1 MDWMIKTNI
10 FIRSISQFNYSFL
23 LKVNRLVA
31 GILGLILVAGFGTPV
46 FAIPVEQIVNGG
58 FETGNFNGWTI
69 QATGA
74 WTINDGVISI
84 GPTGVIPPIS
94 GSFDAVSEQSG
105 PSLNML
111 SEPFVVPFGVQSANV
126 NWNDR
131 IFNHAGV
138 FSDPNQEV
146 RVEIR
151 DSTGTTVLATIFDT
165 NPGDTAIQPGPN
177 ARSFDIT
184 TIMQSLEGQTV
195 RLCFTEEDNLFFFNY
210 FVDDVSLT
218 IDIMV
223 IGGELLPIETTSL
236 IIAGAQSFSWMIPI
250 VLSGIGIGLFVVSRK
265 SE

>member
-1 MDWMIKTNI
+1 M
-10 FIRSISQFNYSFL
+10 
-23 LKVNRLVA
+23 KVNRLLA

-46 FAIPVEQIVNGG
+46 FANPVEQIVNGG

-69 QATGA
+69 QATGSGS
-74 WTINDGVISI
+74 WFINDGTFVPVSGI
-84 GPTGVIPPIS
+84 GPVAPIS
-94 GSFDAVSEQSG
+94 GNFDALTDQFG

-111 SEPFVVPFGVQSANV
+111 SEPFVVPSGVQSANV

-131 IFNHAGV
+131 IFNNAGV
-138 FSDPNQEV
+138 FVDPIQEV

-165 NPGDTAIQPGPN
+165 NPGDPLIQPGPN

-184 TIMQSLEGQTV
+184 TLMQSLEGQTV

-218 IDIMV
+218 IDTMV
-223 IGGELLPIETTSL
+223 VGGELLPIETTSL
-236 IIAGAQSFSWMIPI
+236 LLAGAQSFSWMIPVI
-250 VLSGIGIGLFVVSRK
+250 LSGIGIGLFVFRK
-265 SE
+265 SENS